1 MPAASFAQ
9 SSGRISSR
17 DGGRIIRALI
27 TRPAQDSALLASELA
42 SRGVE
47 VFLSPMLTITL
58 AGEAMPDLAGM
69 QALLFTSAN
78 GVRAFACLSAE
89 RRLPVFAVGDRT
101 ATVAHEEGFTAI
113 RSADGDV
120 AGLAKL
126 VAQSCTPTD
135 GVLLH
140 PAGSAVAGDLAGRLG
155 ADGFVV
161 HRAVLY
167 RAHPATGLSGEIRMA
182 LADGE
187 IDFVLFFSPRSAT
200 IFVDLV
206 RAAGLES
213 ACERLEILCLS
224 EAVAEAADAIMWRR
238 VLVAARPTQA
248 DLLDTLDERMRAP

>member
-1 MPAASFAQ
+1 
-9 SSGRISSR
+9 
-17 DGGRIIRALI
+17 
-27 TRPAQDSALLASELA
+27 
-42 SRGVE
+42 
-47 VFLSPMLTITL
+47 MLTITPTGDT
-58 AGEAMPDLAGM
+58 APDMTGK
-69 QALLFTSAN
+69 QALLFTSSN
-78 GVRAFACLSAE
+78 GVRAFARLSAE
-89 RRLPVFAVGDRT
+89 RDLPVFAVGERT
-101 ATVAHEEGFTAI
+101 AAVAREEGFSAV
-113 RSADGDV
+113 RSANGDV
-120 AGLAKL
+120 DGLAAL
-126 VAQSCTPTD
+126 VARSCAPTD

-182 LADGE
+182 IADGE
-187 IDFVLFFSPRSAT
+187 IDFGLFFSPRSAT